1 MGIIP
6 LDIKVA
12 VTAAALVL
20 LFMIFEFGGGLL
32 AAVYIAV
39 CAYVAV
45 QAFSGKGE

>member
-1 MGIIP
+1 MGKIP

-12 VTAAALVL
+12 AAGIAIVL
-20 LFMIFEFGGGLL
+20 LFMIFEFGGGLF
-32 AAVYIAV
+32 AAIYIAV